1 MSLGEWEPRIAK
13 VYIRQCT
20 AINFNKPQLPFHA
33 MHGGSCSCMHGHMVP
48 EPKLPGRKE
57 THQRLA
63 CYLNNSE
70 ALLSSFSMQTPE
82 KPVPFV
88 KPTTDGC

>member
-1 MSLGEWEPRIAK
+1 
-13 VYIRQCT
+13 
-20 AINFNKPQLPFHA
+20 
-33 MHGGSCSCMHGHMVP
+33 MVP

-88 KPTTDGC
+88 KPTTDGCYQGDPFGAERRLVQLYGI